1 MPYAELLL
9 RRERDRK
16 PYRLKARIVTGPYPS
31 PGELQLAI
39 RRGLE
44 MFVADLEKQ
53 GWTWLPNVQH
63 KLTGP
68 YVPVRTQ
75 IIHRPLTLSAAQ
87 MMPYVMRGI
96 PLPTEN
102 GTSALMMP
110 ILEEQE
116 SWEYELSLTFIRP
129 QIMTEIPDAHEVEH
143 R

>member
-1 MPYAELLL
+1 MPYTELLL
-9 RRERDRK
+9 RREREKR
-16 PYRLKARIVTGPYPS
+16 PYRLKCRIATDPYPA
-31 PGELQLAI
+31 PDELKRQI
-39 RRGLE
+39 RIGLE
-44 MFVADLEKQ
+44 LFVSDMRKQ
-53 GWTWLPNVQH
+53 GWEWLSYAKP

-75 IIHRPLTLSAAQ
+75 VIHRPRTLSAAA

-96 PLPTEN
+96 PLPAEN
-102 GTSALMMP
+102 GTSALAMP
-110 ILEEQE
+110 ILEEEE